1 MLAGAPDTHAP
12 PPDLDLPAARAAAA
26 HFDRAMRR
34 GVLEDAA
41 WMEAV
46 ELFRLHHPAWPR
58 PLAEREA
65 ARIVGGLIGW
75 HRSMHGPMATWPVP
89 PLALLHRLADP
100 CGPTSPETLRTL
112 ASLGAPRPLPQ
123 RPRPAAQDGASRTP
137 TAIGSAASHGIS
149 PPA

>member
-1 MLAGAPDTHAP
+1 MLTGAPDTHAP
-12 PPDLDLPAARAAAA
+12 PPDLNVPAAHAAAA
-26 HFDRAMRR
+26 HFDGAMRR
-34 GVLEDAA
+34 GVPEDAA

-89 PLALLHRLADP
+89 PLALLRRLADP
-100 CGPTSPETLRTL
+100 CGPALPESSRTL
-112 ASLGAPRPLPQ
+112 ASPSAPRPLPQ
-123 RPRPAAQDGASRTP
+123 RPRPFAQDDASRTP
-137 TAIGSAASHGIS
+137 TAIIGTSAHGIS